1 VWHGPQCVDRRL
13 LWNCPRVGKQRPRD
27 CLFTKKETVMRK
39 LASALALIV
48 LMSVAAAG
56 QVRVVVER
64 IQDLPLSDA
73 QEAKIAEIRK
83 ESRVKTQAAVKELG
97 SLVKD
102 EVAKIRDV
110 LTAEQKEKIQA
121 LKEDRKEHR
130 EECLAHAIANLKE
143 LDLTDAEMA
152 KIGEIREEFRP
163 KVVKT
168 MKELDGMLT
177 DEQKKVRTEAL
188 TAGKKRSEILE
199 GLKLSNEQKDK
210 VVTVGKEVG
219 SLVRDEMEQIRDV
232 LTKSQKEQL
241 GELKDERK
249 EQVRDRLAHRI
260 ANFKDLNLTEE
271 QKTKLADIRNEYRPK
286 VHEVGN
292 RLRAT
297 IRDEVERIT
306 AVIKQ

>member
-1 VWHGPQCVDRRL
+1 
-13 LWNCPRVGKQRPRD
+13 
-27 CLFTKKETVMRK
+27 MRK
-39 LASALALIV
+39 LMSALALTV
-48 LMSVAAAG
+48 LISVAAAG
-56 QVRVVVER
+56 QVRVLVER

-73 QEAKIAEIRK
+73 QETKIAEIRK
-83 ESRVKTQAAVKELG
+83 ESRAKVQEAVKELG

-110 LTAEQKEKIQA
+110 LTAEQKEKIQD
-121 LKEDRKEHR
+121 LKEERKERR
-130 EECLAHAIANLKE
+130 EECLSHAIASLKE

-152 KIGEIREEFRP
+152 KIGEIRDEYRP
-163 KVVKT
+163 KVVKSL
-168 MKELDGMLT
+168 KELDGMLT

-199 GLKLSNEQKDK
+199 ALKLSDEQKEK

-219 SLVRDEMEQIRDV
+219 SLVRNEMEQIRDV

-241 GELKDERK
+241 GELKDEKK
-249 EQVRDRLAHRI
+249 EQVRNRLAHQI

-271 QKTKLADIRNEYRPK
+271 QKTKLADIRNEFRPK
-286 VHEVGN
+286 VQEVGN
-292 RLRAT
+292 RLRAS